1 MPRAAGYNHAMNKLL
16 QNFLCAGSFALLAAG
31 AAQAAEPYVSATIG
45 GVISPGVYG
54 RIDIGNAPPPPVV
67 YAQPVIIQRPAVVV
81 QQQPVYLYVPP
92 GHQKKWGKHCRKY
105 NACNQPVYFVNVDSR
120 GKYRGR
126 GDDRR
131 DDDRRDDRGDRHNSH
146 DDRGQGKGHG
156 KGNKHD

>member
-1 MPRAAGYNHAMNKLL
+1 MNKL
-16 QNFLCAGSFALLAAG
+16 FKHVLCAGSLALLSAG
-31 AAQAAEPYVSATIG
+31 AAQAADAYVNATIG